1 MNRKTIEKQRR
12 SEMKLTNKDIN
23 KAYSEQLAKLLQE
36 GYEFSV
42 ARENGSL
49 KTSEMEE
56 SSVLLE
62 KNEQEFVFGFSYE
75 YINRKVG
82 KYVLTLTTNLGYG
95 AKENKLENPYIYYFY
110 NFVVGYEDLPYS
122 YFAFSTEEEAIELYE
137 KRKRREEYKKWLRSS
152 IINTFKVPFTKYQG
166 FRKDVTVISREQSY
180 TLNNKN
186 GRKGHISK
194 SSGNKWMNNLKK
206 A

>member
-1 MNRKTIEKQRR
+1 
-12 SEMKLTNKDIN
+12 MKLTNKDIN
-23 KAYSEQLAKLLQE
+23 KAYSEQLAELLQE

-75 YINRKVG
+75 CINRNVG
-82 KYVLTLTTNLGYG
+82 KYVLTLTTNWYG
-95 AKENKLENPYIYYFY
+95 AKENKIENPYIYYSY
-110 NFVVGYEDLPYS
+110 NFALGYEHLPYS
-122 YFAFSTEEEAIELYE
+122 YFAFSTEKEAIELYE
-137 KRKRREEYKKWLRSS
+137 KRKQREEYKKWLRSS

-180 TLNNKN
+180 TLINKN
-186 GRKGHISK
+186 GREGHISK
-194 SSGNKWMNNLKK
+194 SADNKWMNNLKK